1 MSTSDELIVFFK
13 KENFDIKLK
22 HIVDENLIFQIKLD
36 KCYRY
41 FNSFYQ
47 YIGIFYKNKIHIFN
61 LESGNDNIPQEIA
74 SKIKSLEPEFQK
86 YIAEYIK
93 LADSSEW
100 PLKLLKIKN
109 KIGNTIDNFE
119 FITNLNCMDFI
130 NLDKANKIIENLNLK
145 LHEYC
150 SDKEKNTISLN
161 TVFNIENPNYILKEF
176 DTSKIETAVGVNFPN
191 QLLLCYFNQNNCISQ
206 IQLTIKNNDTIY
218 GTVLAIDSNT
228 KTAYEGLK
236 INRLLRAIAIIIAKE
251 IDNKIQAIWSNAVNP
266 ISLYLLTKYYNA
278 KVYNI
283 NTNNLEK
290 EFDSQTTFKQADEY
304 IKKNGGAM
312 VYVELTPKNIAN
324 AEILF
329 DDLTINPK
337 DSKIT
342 CISEDL
348 VDDTD
353 TVLTE
358 NSNSEDIANIKEI
371 DFELEKRL
379 REIRRQLTGG
389 YTKKSKKKKSKQ
401 KKSKKKKSKKKKS
414 KKKKSKKKRTRK
426 NTRKQK

>member
-1 MSTSDELIVFFK
+1 MSELNEIIVFDK

-36 KCYRY
+36 KCYIY

-61 LESGNDNIPQEIA
+61 LESGDDNIPDEIA
-74 SKIKSLEPEFQK
+74 YKIKGLEPEFKK
-86 YIAEYIK
+86 YVAEYLK
-93 LADSSEW
+93 LTDSSVW
-100 PLKLLKIKN
+100 PLKLLEIKN

-119 FITNLNCMDFI
+119 FITNLNCIDFI
-130 NLDKANKIIENLNLK
+130 NLDKAISTIDKLNLK
-145 LHEYC
+145 LHKYC
-150 SDKEKNTISLN
+150 INKEKNTISLN
-161 TVFNIENPNYILKEF
+161 TIFNIENPNYILKEF
-176 DTSKIETAVGVNFPN
+176 DTSKIETAVGVSFPN
-191 QLLLCYFNQNNCISQ
+191 QLLLCYFNKNNCISQ
-206 IQLTIKNNDTIY
+206 IQLTIENNDNIY
-218 GTVLAIDSNT
+218 ETVLAIDSNT

-236 INRLLRAIAIIIAKE
+236 INRLLRAIAIIIAKD
-251 IDNKIQAIWSNAVNP
+251 IDNKIQAIRSNAVNP
-266 ISLYLLTKYYNA
+266 ISLYLLAKYYNA
-278 KVYNI
+278 KVYNST
-283 NTNNLEK
+283 TNDLEK
-290 EFDSQTTFKQADEY
+290 EFDSQTTYKQADEY
-304 IKKNGGAM
+304 IKKNRGAI
-312 VYVELTPKNIAN
+312 VYVELTPENIDN

-329 DDLTINPK
+329 DDLTISDK

-358 NSNSEDIANIKEI
+358 DSKPGDIANIKDI

-379 REIRRQLTGG
+379 REIRRQLEGG
-389 YTKKSKKKKSKQ
+389 YTRKKKT
-401 KKSKKKKSKKKKS
+401 KKKKS

-426 NTRKQK
+426 NTRKLK